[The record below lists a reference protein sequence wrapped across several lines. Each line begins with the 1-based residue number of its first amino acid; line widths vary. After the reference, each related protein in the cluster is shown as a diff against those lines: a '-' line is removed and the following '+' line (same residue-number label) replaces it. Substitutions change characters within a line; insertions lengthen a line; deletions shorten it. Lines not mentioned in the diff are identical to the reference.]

1 MFKRKTPYQKGMNA
15 LKDKKFGV
23 AKKEL
28 LKASDDANNPDGSR
42 HPRLSS
48 PLTVHRVSAHDKL
61 GILFYRYL
69 ASVCSNAAPAP
80 RQMFTDPVTGT
91 VITIMHKS
99 TSRQLSP

>member
-42 HPRLSS
+42 RPRPGS
-48 PLTVHRVSAHDKL
+48 PLTVHRVHFSARQTRDPL
-61 GILFYRYL
+61 LQVPGLCLLRRRP
-69 ASVCSNAAPAP
+69 SSAANV
-80 RQMFTDPVTGT
+80 D
-91 VITIMHKS
+91 
-99 TSRQLSP
+99 